1 MCNAYIEK
9 QIAAEGLDQ
18 PEAIM
23 LFAEWDGT
31 KAKLLTDEALK
42 PYQAAYRDET
52 AHLIGL
58 PLRRL
63 SLPRPRDD
71 PKRDGA
77 LFLVWKSDRYGNGLA
92 RVLDFPG
99 RCIDWRHL
107 AQ

>member
-18 PEAIM
+18 PEAI
-23 LFAEWDGT
+23 LLYEELDGT
-31 KAKLLTDEALK
+31 KAKLLTDEAPK
-42 PYQAAYRDET
+42 PYQAAHPDET

-63 SLPRPRDD
+63 SLPRRRED

-77 LFLVWKSDRYGNGLA
+77 LFLVWESDRYGNGLA
-92 RVLDFPG
+92 RVLEG
-99 RCIDWRHL
+99 RFIDWRHL

>member
-1 MCNAYIEK
+1 
-9 QIAAEGLDQ
+9 
-18 PEAIM
+18 M
-23 LFAEWDGT
+23 LYEEWDAT

-42 PYQAAYRDET
+42 PYQGAYRDET